1 MDSHLTLKEH
11 HNQYLHKARSAEAK
25 LRTLIKKHGTVPES
39 VRDVQIAWVQAVAP
53 YGSEL
58 W

>member
-11 HNQYLHKARSAEAK
+11 NNQYLQKASSAEAN

-39 VRDVQIAWVQAVAP
+39 VRDVQIARVQVVAP

>member
-11 HNQYLHKARSAEAK
+11 NNQYLQKARSAEAK
-25 LRTLIKKHGTVPES
+25 LRTLIEKHGTVPES
-39 VRDVQIAWVQAVAP
+39 VRDVQIACIQAVTP